1 MKKFTKQLLF
11 AALLMGGMQFYT
23 SCDGCSRT
31 DGNREGTEDAI
42 EANGNTDGSET
53 PADNENSGRTEGTG
67 TSAGPGSGNNS
78 TNEASGSTNT
88 GAANQSLDQAQV
100 TNEIENSDAHKVDSQ
115 GNPVRSSG
123 SAGSGMGTG
132 TGSTGNNSKV
142 TSKADQLN

>member
-1 MKKFTKQLLF
+1 MKKIMRQLFIASFLI
-11 AALLMGGMQFYT
+11 AGMSFFS

-31 DGNREGTEDAI
+31 DGTGEGTEDAV
-42 EANGNTDGSET
+42 EANGDTDGSEF
-53 PADNENSGRTEGTG
+53 PADNEDSGSTEGTG
-67 TSAGPGSGNNS
+67 TSAGPGSGNNT

-88 GAANQSLDQAQV
+88 GAANESLDQAQI
-100 TNEIENSDAHKVDSQ
+100 TNDIEHSDARKVDRQ
-115 GNPVRSSG
+115 GDPVRSSG